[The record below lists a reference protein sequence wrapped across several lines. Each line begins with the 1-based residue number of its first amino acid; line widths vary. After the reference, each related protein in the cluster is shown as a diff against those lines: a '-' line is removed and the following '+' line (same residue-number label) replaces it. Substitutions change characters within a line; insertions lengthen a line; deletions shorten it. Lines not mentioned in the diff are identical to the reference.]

1 MDTRD
6 TIFFAKSP
14 DANGHQET
22 VGAHLRKVAE
32 LAAVFGAETGQ
43 EAAARLAG
51 LWHDFGKYSR
61 DFQEVLLGVRHGV
74 DHSLPGAA
82 FLDLAGGERLGRE
95 GEAGDAAVPRV
106 AELGKGLDLI
116 LHTFRTRHIHDY
128 FSSREIFNI

>member
-6 TIFFAKSP
+6 AIFFAKSP

-74 DHSLPGAA
+74 DHALPGAA
-82 FLDLAGGERLGRE
+82 FLDLAGGERLRAVVEAVNGHHDALRSRDALLPALRE
-95 GEAGDAAVPRV
+95 SLRSE
-106 AELGKGLDLI
+106 
-116 LHTFRTRHIHDY
+116 
-128 FSSREIFNI
+128 SR